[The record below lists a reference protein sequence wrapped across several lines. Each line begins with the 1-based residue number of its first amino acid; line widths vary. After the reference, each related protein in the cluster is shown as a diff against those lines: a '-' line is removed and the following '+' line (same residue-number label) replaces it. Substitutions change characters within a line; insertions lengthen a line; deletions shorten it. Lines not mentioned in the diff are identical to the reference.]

1 MNIYKRNILLVATYC
16 MGVVFILS
24 AMLKIVA
31 LHVFTEELR
40 LYLDIYFF
48 GWLRERSL
56 FLAVMVCLVEFII
69 GIGYVIPA
77 LRSTDNML
85 ALFTLTFFV
94 YLTGNNHFYQSS
106 IGRIESCGCFGEL
119 IHFTPIG
126 SFVKALLLW
135 VMTIIMQY
143 MKK

>member
-31 LHVFTEELR
+31 LHVFTKELR

-48 GWLRERSL
+48 GRLREQSL

-69 GIGYVIPA
+69 GIGYVVPA
-77 LRSTDNML
+77 VRSTDNML
-85 ALFTLTFFV
+85 ALFTLTF
-94 YLTGNNHFYQSS
+94 LC
-106 IGRIESCGCFGEL
+106 I
-119 IHFTPIG
+119 
-126 SFVKALLLW
+126 
-135 VMTIIMQY
+135 
-143 MKK
+143 